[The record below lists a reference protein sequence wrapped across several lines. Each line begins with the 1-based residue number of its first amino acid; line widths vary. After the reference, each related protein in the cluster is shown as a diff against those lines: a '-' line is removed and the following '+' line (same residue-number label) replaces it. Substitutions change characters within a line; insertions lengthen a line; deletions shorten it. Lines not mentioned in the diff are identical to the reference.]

1 MLDLGNLRAYRE
13 VLVLFYP
20 LLFGGRVSLLCSPG
34 CQGTYYVYQAGLKLR
49 NLAEI
54 TGVLHY
60 AWLLLLLILISVF
73 SEFIFKK
80 MQNFMCGFITH
91 VKMHNMTL
99 KKSCECT
106 KCPCFMRNCHPK
118 FCIKGLF
125 SHVSLS

>member
-20 LLFGGRVSLLCSPG
+20 FLFGGRVSLLCSPG

-99 KKSCECT
+99 KNPVNEKKNPVNVLNVPAS
-106 KCPCFMRNCHPK
+106 
-118 FCIKGLF
+118 
-125 SHVSLS
+125 